1 MLISEAPLLCH
12 LFCATLRPHPRLIP
26 HCGPAPRGPQKESYL
41 AGCHPKETLH
51 CCWVTLVVFSNAC
64 SDLAYTGHPLLCPL
78 LTTVLA
84 KLYNQTDWASSPD
97 SRLPPC
103 PSSIL
108 RCVLPQAWKEAGTLK
123 LRSPQEHG
131 RKGHIRHFC
140 LLYNEDEDDNWW
152 CYFGLRLLDCT
163 QTVLTVIFILVLTR
177 PGNCSTCSV
186 GQVYR
191 ATPSKTHLKS
201 GWSSAVWSQPS
212 HWASSTLSTG

>member
-1 MLISEAPLLCH
+1 MLILEAPLLCH
-12 LFCATLRPHPRLIP
+12 LSCATLWPHPRLIP
-26 HCGPAPRGPQKESYL
+26 HCGPAPRGPQESYL

-103 PSSIL
+103 HSSIL
-108 RCVLPQAWKEAGTLK
+108 RCVLPQARKEAGTLK
-123 LRSPQEHG
+123 LGSPQEHG

-140 LLYNEDEDDNWW
+140 VLYNEDEDDNWW
-152 CYFGLRLLDCT
+152 CYGCLFWVETSWLHTDRA
-163 QTVLTVIFILVLTR
+163 
-177 PGNCSTCSV
+177 NCHI
-186 GQVYR
+186 Y
-191 ATPSKTHLKS
+191 S
-201 GWSSAVWSQPS
+201 GVNQAWDLQYPQC
-212 HWASSTLSTG
+212 LSII